1 MFQYKY
7 IFLIIL
13 FFLASC
19 SKEENKISIIT
30 EDNMELQMIDSYRQ
44 GVVALEDG
52 DVILAA
58 KKFNESELL
67 FPQSEWAPKSSL
79 MAAYAYYTQSYYP
92 DSINELEMF
101 LKKYPK
107 DKRISYAYY
116 LLGICYYDSI
126 VGEEYD
132 LEPLLQSKKYFDIVM
147 KKFPDTDF
155 AIDTQFKLE
164 MINEILASKEMYLGL
179 HYIKKE
185 KWIAAINR
193 YKTILES
200 YNQTI
205 YIEEALHRLVE
216 IHYKIGLLEESE
228 KYANLLGYNYQ
239 SGKWYKKS
247 YQIFNKNYK
256 YKKKKLKKNKSL
268 FKKFKSLLN

>member
-1 MFQYKY
+1 
-7 IFLIIL
+7 
-13 FFLASC
+13 
-19 SKEENKISIIT
+19 
-30 EDNMELQMIDSYRQ
+30 
-44 GVVALEDG
+44 
-52 DVILAA
+52 
-58 KKFNESELL
+58 
-67 FPQSEWAPKSSL
+67 
-79 MAAYAYYTQSYYP
+79 
-92 DSINELEMF
+92 
-101 LKKYPK
+101 
-107 DKRISYAYY
+107 
-116 LLGICYYDSI
+116 
-126 VGEEYD
+126 
-132 LEPLLQSKKYFDIVM
+132 
-147 KKFPDTDF
+147 
-155 AIDTQFKLE
+155 
-164 MINEILASKEMYLGL
+164 MYLGL

>member
-1 MFQYKY
+1 MLQYKY

-13 FFLASC
+13 ILLSAC
-19 SKEENKISIIT
+19 SKEKKEISKIT
-30 EDNMELQMIDSYRQ
+30 KNDMELQMIDSYKQ
-44 GVVALEDG
+44 GVLALEDG
-52 DVILAA
+52 DVISAA

-67 FPQSEWAPKSSL
+67 FPQSEWAPKSAL
-79 MAAYAYYTQSYYP
+79 MAAYAYYTQSYYSN
-92 DSINELEMF
+92 SINELEMF

-132 LEPLLQSKKYFDIVM
+132 LKPLLQSKKYFNIVSE
-147 KKFPDTDF
+147 KFPNTDF

-193 YKTILES
+193 YQTIVED

-216 IHYKIGLLEESE
+216 IHYKIGLLEESQ

-239 SGKWYKKS
+239 SSIWYKKS
-247 YQIFNKNYK
+247 YQVFNKNYK
-256 YKKKKLKKNKSL
+256 YKKTKLKKNKSL
-268 FKKFKSLLN
+268 FKKFKSLLR

>member
-1 MFQYKY
+1 MLQHKF

-13 FFLASC
+13 ILLSAC
-19 SKEENKISIIT
+19 SKEKKEISIIT
-30 EDNMELQMIDSYRQ
+30 KNDMELQMIDSYKQ
-44 GVVALEDG
+44 GVLALEDG
-52 DVILAA
+52 DVISAA

-67 FPQSEWAPKSSL
+67 FPQSEWAPKSAL
-79 MAAYAYYTQSYYP
+79 MAAYAYYTQAYYP
-92 DSINELEMF
+92 NSINELEMF

-132 LEPLLQSKKYFDIVM
+132 LEPLLQSKKYFNIVLE
-147 KKFPDTDF
+147 KFPDTDF

-193 YKTILES
+193 YQTIVED

-216 IHYKIGLLEESE
+216 IHYKIGLLEESQ

-239 SGKWYKKS
+239 SSIWYKKS
-247 YQIFNKNYK
+247 YQVFNKNYK
-256 YKKKKLKKNKSL
+256 YKKTKLKKNKSL
-268 FKKFKSLLN
+268 FKKFKSLLK

>member
-1 MFQYKY
+1 MLQYKY

-13 FFLASC
+13 ILLSAC
-19 SKEENKISIIT
+19 SKEKKEISKIT
-30 EDNMELQMIDSYRQ
+30 KNDMELQMIDSYKQ
-44 GVVALEDG
+44 GVLALEDG
-52 DVILAA
+52 DVISAA

-67 FPQSEWAPKSSL
+67 FPQSEWAPKSAL
-79 MAAYAYYTQSYYP
+79 MAAYAYYTQAYYSN
-92 DSINELEMF
+92 SINELEMF

-132 LEPLLQSKKYFDIVM
+132 LEPLLQSKKYFNIVSE
-147 KKFPDTDF
+147 KFPNTDF

-193 YKTILES
+193 YQTIVED

-216 IHYKIGLLEESE
+216 IHYKIGLLEESQ

-239 SGKWYKKS
+239 SSIWYKKS
-247 YQIFNKNYK
+247 YQVFNKNYK
-256 YKKKKLKKNKSL
+256 YKKTKLKKNKSL
-268 FKKFKSLLN
+268 FKKFKSLLR